1 MDGLAEGIGG
11 PLVAVRAIHFAAT
24 AMTAGALIF
33 EAAVADFALRS
44 THVELAATV
53 FRSQTLRVAWIGLA
67 VAMLTGLLWLQLQ
80 TASMSGLPLSETM
93 TSGVLSTVLNETQ
106 FGLVTKIR
114 FGLAIAL
121 ATCLV
126 LHRLAVLRWFALGSA
141 LGFVAAIAWTGH
153 AGSTV
158 GEIGSLHLTADVL
171 HLLAAATWI
180 GGLMSLALMLATA
193 RRDRSPAWASL
204 AREVA
209 QRFSTLGVISVGALL
224 LTGIINAWIL
234 VGSLNALIVSEY
246 GRLLMLKI
254 GFFGVMVAFAG
265 VNRLWLVPQLA
276 MASESHA
283 QVDGLRQL
291 TRNSIVEIALGFT
304 IFAIVGALGTLH
316 PAIHGL

>member
-24 AMTAGALIF
+24 AMTVGALIF

-44 THVELAATV
+44 SHAELAPTV
-53 FRSQTLRVAWIGLA
+53 VRSQTLRVAWIGLG
-67 VAMLTGLLWLQLQ
+67 VAIATGLLWLQLQ

-114 FGLAIAL
+114 FVLAIAL
-121 ATCLV
+121 AVCLV
-126 LHRLAVLRWFALGSA
+126 FDRLALSRRSALGSA

-153 AGSTV
+153 AGSTI

-180 GGLMSLALMLATA
+180 GGLVSLALLLTTA
-193 RRDRSPAWASL
+193 RRNWSPAWASL
-204 AREVA
+204 ARDVA
-209 QRFSTLGVISVGALL
+209 QRFSTLGIISVGALL
-224 LTGIINAWIL
+224 LTGIVNAWIL

-254 GFFGVMVAFAG
+254 GFFAIMLVFAG
-265 VNRLWLVPQLA
+265 INRLWLVPQLA
-276 MASESHA
+276 VPSEGHG
-283 QVDGLRQL
+283 QVDFLRQL
-291 TRNSIVEIALGFT
+291 TRNSIVEIALGFA

-316 PAIHGL
+316 PAIHGV